1 MPTKQARNGISI
13 NIVEMWIASQ
23 NQTNKEN
30 KLPRRLIEEAFPLQK
45 VSADSKHE
53 KNVRHGHI
61 STLHIWP
68 ARRPLAACR
77 AVTIATLLPDP
88 ADAPEKM
95 KAEYTRLAGSP
106 LPEKQREYLCND
118 LIASLTR
125 WGDENGHGDWDRKDK
140 KGRYIN
146 KLRIA
151 RELILMAYDG
161 DPPKVLDMFAGG
173 GAIPLE
179 AMRLGCQA
187 MANDYNPVAWFLLK
201 CTLEY
206 PQRLA
211 GKTAKLPDLN
221 LDESPDLKNGDLAD
235 HVRLWGQWVLKNAR
249 KELAQYYPVINGKP
263 TVAYLWARTIP
274 CQDPQCGAT
283 VPLLKTLW
291 VCKKAEKILKDT
303 PENQNRPDFLRLK
316 KTKNQTKVV
325 INAKRALKLC
335 PDRETKRVRFEIIT
349 PKKATDVGEPT
360 MSDATAI
367 CPFCGSQQ
375 PKDYIKRCGHE
386 GKLKAQMTTVIYQ
399 EEYGKEYR
407 PPTQV
412 EISTAEIP
420 EGSLEAIADQIPHGM
435 PDEPLP
441 GPETLGFRVPLY
453 GFKKWSDL
461 FTKRQLLAL
470 MTFVKWT
477 RAVRAKM
484 QIVGSSPMWI
494 EAVEAYLASFIDKI
508 ANRNSQQ
515 CIWISTNAEKAGGTF
530 RLFAMPMGWD
540 FVEIYPWSQAA
551 GGAWGGLESIVKWV
565 DHATQIRNN
574 QKPSINQQS
583 SRNHR
588 NQKADTIITDPPYYD
603 AIPYADLS
611 DFFYV
616 WLRRSIGDQFPDVF
630 SGSLTPKLDE
640 LIQHSGRFDGHKEV
654 AKAFYEKGMEESF
667 QSAHNSL
674 SSDGR
679 LLIVFAHKD
688 PEAWET
694 LTTVMI
700 QAGLVVTASWPI
712 DTEKSGRPRAQG
724 SAALST
730 SLWLVCRKRP
740 INAKTGYYRPVKSE
754 MQKRI
759 TERLRYFWDAGV
771 RGPDFVWAAIGP
783 ALESYSS
790 YKEVKQQTG
799 ELFIVTEFLT
809 EVRRVVTDFALG
821 QILHGT
827 STEALDEWTRY
838 YLMHKDYFRMEN
850 APVGECIL
858 LAQGYG
864 VSLDDLSAP
873 QVGILKKA
881 GSGNARKLL
890 GHTERTSDRIGYAH
904 TSGRI
909 PIIDMIHRI
918 MKFWDANESA
928 YINAYFHEHGLKE
941 NPLFK
946 AVVQA
951 LIETSPQSSSER
963 SLLETLIGYEPG
975 EPVSGVLLPG
985 QSNAEDERQLTF
997 EGVLSE

>member
-1 MPTKQARNGISI
+1 MFDKKN
-13 NIVEMWIASQ
+13 NVFV
-23 NQTNKEN
+23 NKSWEFRLERKN

-95 KAEYTRLAGSP
+95 KAEYTRLAGSS

-161 DPPKVLDMFAGG
+161 DPPKVMDMFAGR

-187 MANDYNPVAWFLLK
+187 IANDYNPVAWFLLK

-211 GKTAKLPDLN
+211 GKTAKLPALN
-221 LDESPDLKNGDLAD
+221 LDEPPDLKNGDLAD
-235 HVRLWGQWVLKNAR
+235 HVRLWGQWVLENAR
-249 KELAQYYPVINGKP
+249 EELEQYYPVIDDKP

-303 PENQNRPDFLRLK
+303 PENRNRPDFLRIK
-316 KTKNQTKVV
+316 ETRNQTKVV

-335 PDRETKRVRFEIIT
+335 PDSETKHVQFEIFA
-349 PKKATDVGEPT
+349 PENADDVGKST
-360 MSDATAI
+360 MSDATAT

-386 GKLKAQMTTVIYQ
+386 GELKAQMTAVIYQ

-420 EGSLEAIADQIPHGM
+420 EESLEATANQIPHGM
-435 PDEPLP
+435 PDEALP
-441 GPETLGFRVPLY
+441 KSDTSGAGRAFTVPLY

-477 RAVRAKM
+477 RAA
-484 QIVGSSPMWI
+484 Q
-494 EAVEAYLASFIDKI
+494 VEMDKIGYSMGWPKVINKYLAININRLACYSSMLSIWVVVGECQGQTFGRYAMPITWDFSEINPFSNSTGDFLGGLDWIQRFLDHVLKI
-508 ANRNSQQ
+508 KNN
-515 CIWISTNAEKAGGTF
+515 CTPWIS
-530 RLFAMPMGWD
+530 R
-540 FVEIYPWSQAA
+540 
-551 GGAWGGLESIVKWV
+551 
-565 DHATQIRNN
+565 
-574 QKPSINQQS
+574 QS
-583 SRNHR
+583 SRHPTD
-588 NQKADTIITDPPYYD
+588 QSVDAIITDPPYYD

-630 SGSLTPKLDE
+630 SDSLTPKLDE
-640 LIQHSGRFDGHKEV
+640 MIQHSGRFGGSKGL
-654 AKAFYEKGMEESF
+654 AKAFYERGMAESF
-667 QSAHNSL
+667 KEARDSL
-674 SSDGR
+674 CEDAR
-679 LLIVFAHKD
+679 MVIVFAHKD

-694 LTTVMI
+694 LVKAMIESGLIVTT
-700 QAGLVVTASWPI
+700 SWPI
-712 DTEKSGRPRAQG
+712 DTERDGRMRAQG
-724 SAALST
+724 SAALAT
-730 SLWLVCRKRP
+730 SLWMVCRKRP

-799 ELFIVTEFLT
+799 ELFTVTEFLT
-809 EVRRVVTDFALG
+809 EVRRMVTDFALG

-838 YLMHKDYFRMEN
+838 YLMHKDYFGTEN

-864 VSLDDLSAP
+864 VSLDDLSAA
-873 QVGILKKA
+873 QIGILKKA

-890 GHTERTSDRIGYAH
+890 GHTERTSDRIGYPH

-909 PIIDMIHRI
+909 PMIDMIHRI
-918 MKFWDANESA
+918 MKLWDANESA
-928 YINAYFHEHGLKE
+928 YINAYFHEHGLQE
-941 NPLFK
+941 NPLFT

-951 LIETSPQSSSER
+951 LIETSPQGSSER

-997 EGVLSE
+997 EEVLSE